1 MQLALQ
7 TYSLHLAFGRH
18 PDCQTFPNKLTLA
31 ECFKKAR
38 RWGFAGVQLDP
49 MHLDG
54 SQPEYGKELKSQAD
68 REGLFLELGVHG
80 FERTH
85 VLRQLEFAEAL
96 GVRIIRIFDTVGL
109 RPRDNAEIAK
119 KLEFIRTEVESLL
132 PSLEK
137 KEMVLCWENHAD
149 YNTDEQLWV
158 LGKVHHPCFRA
169 CIDLG
174 NSMLFLESPLETV
187 ERLAPFAG
195 SCHLKDYDRTGTTFG
210 FKYFGTA
217 LGTGIIPLH
226 DIMDILKSET
236 QLTHLVYEQSIE
248 PASTDQEEAVRNEE
262 AVLLRSLDY
271 ARGELGLTIL

>member
-18 PDCQTFPNKLTLA
+18 PDCQSYPKKLTLA
-31 ECFKKAR
+31 ECFEKAR
-38 RWGFAGVQLDP
+38 EWGFAGVQLDP

-54 SQPEYGKELKSQAD
+54 CQPDYANAMKKQAESQ
-68 REGLFLELGVHG
+68 GLFLELGVHG
-80 FERTH
+80 FERAH
-85 VLRQLEFAEAL
+85 VLGQLDFAEAL
-96 GVRIIRIFDTVGL
+96 GVRTIRIFDTVGP
-109 RPRDNAEIAK
+109 RPKDNAEIAK
-119 KLEFIRTEVESLL
+119 KLDFIRREVEFLL
-132 PSLEK
+132 SVLEK

-149 YNTDEQLWV
+149 YNSDEQLWV
-158 LGKVHHPCFRA
+158 LGKIDHPCFRA

-195 SCHLKDYDRTGTTFG
+195 SCHLKDYARTGTTFG

-226 DIMDILKSET
+226 DIMGILKSET

-248 PASTDQEEAVRNEE
+248 PISANPEEAVRNEE
-262 AVLLRSLDY
+262 QILLQSLEY
-271 ARGELGLTIL
+271 AQNELDLKLS